1 MVVFQA
7 LTWESR
13 DTDDEH
19 MISIFG
25 KTEDGKSVC
34 LTTAF
39 TPYFFVKLPENIN
52 TPKIRRIYEII
63 DQQCKDSLV
72 AYTVVKS
79 KDVWGFQ
86 NNQEFPFMKIS
97 FKHLQARRL
106 VDSFLRKPLDRTPEL
121 FDIFGVRNVK
131 VYESNL
137 DPVLR
142 LMHRTGI
149 QSTGWLDTGDK
160 CIRSHL
166 ANVDMDLF
174 SNDWTTLKPVA
185 RDDIAP
191 FVVASVDIECY
202 SKSRKFPD
210 ANNTDDVCFQI
221 AISLCKFGSD
231 EPYDKT
237 CLCYKK
243 TDSNLEGCNILSY
256 PTEKEMLE
264 AFQKYLHQ
272 KDVDIITGW
281 NIFGFDMEY
290 IYKRAQINRCHY
302 DFFNLGKLKD
312 TESELT
318 IKKLS
323 SSALGDNLLK
333 LLPMSGRFIFDLF
346 HEIKKGYKLDS
357 YKLDNVSKLYLGD
370 QKIDMTPKEMFFRY
384 EEEDPVKLREVA
396 EYCIKDTLLP
406 HRLMKK
412 LCTLLNLVEMAK
424 ATWVPVPFLVERG
437 QQIKVFSQL
446 TKKARELGFMVP
458 TIRYGAIPEEP
469 YEGATVL
476 EAQKGAYYTPITALD
491 FESLYPSIM
500 MAHNLCYSSYVMDEK
515 RYGNVPGITYE
526 TFKIAD
532 RTYKFAQDVPS
543 LLPAI
548 LLELKQFRK
557 QAKKDMAAATGF
569 MKEVYNGKQLAYKI
583 SMNSVYGFTGAGKG
597 ILPCVPIASTTTS
610 KGRAMIEE
618 TKNYV
623 EKHFPGSKVRYG
635 DSVTPDTPLLIRQN
649 GEVKTTRIDSLVDVY
664 ELRDDGKEIAEIDAE
679 VWTESGFTP
688 IQQIVRHK
696 TTKNIHRVLT
706 HTGVV
711 DVTEDHSLLL
721 KNKEMIKPSEVCLG
735 TELLHGN
742 SVEAFGESDTSVTPE
757 EAKVMGFFFGD
768 GSCGHYDG
776 KYTWALNNSNMKY
789 LEEMKSLCPFETR
802 VYDTIESS
810 GVYKLNAVGD
820 VKSISTKYRSLFY
833 NQHKEKVVPPCILGA
848 PLSVVKSFWEGY
860 YMADG
865 DKDVHG
871 YTRMDIKGKEGSMG
885 MYIIGRR
892 LGYNVSVNTRSD
904 KPDVFRQTWTTSSQR
919 KNPIAIKKL
928 ELVGETNGYVYD
940 LTTGSHHFHVG
951 PGELVVH
958 NTDSVMVEFDVGDR
972 KGEEAIAYSWEVGER
987 AAEECSA
994 LFKKPN
1000 NLELEKVY
1008 WPYFLYS
1015 KKRYA
1020 AKLWTKGKDDKM
1032 HMDYIDVKGL
1042 QLVRRDNT
1050 PHVREVCKEL
1060 LDVVLTSSDPG
1071 PPKELA
1077 KERAIELLSGDV
1089 PNEKL
1094 VLSQSLADTYKVAG
1108 KNVSVTSSESVN
1120 INQSH
1125 VQVVTKM
1132 RQRKP
1137 GSEPQSGDRVPYL
1150 LTKTENAKAKAY
1162 EKAED
1167 PKYVEEHGVPV
1178 DYHYYFLNKF
1188 LNPVCDLLDPLYEN
1202 VKEEIFGEIINQH
1215 KPPKPKREPA
1225 LSTMKKDDLIA
1236 ECKRRGLEE
1245 TGTLVVLRA
1254 RLKEARQGS
1263 VEDIFKNYELK
1274 QSKDESSREDYADS

>member
-1 MVVFQA
+1 MVLFQA
-7 LTWESR
+7 LTWEAR
-13 DTDDEH
+13 DTEEEH
-19 MISIFG
+19 LISIFG
-25 KTEDGKSVC
+25 KAEDGKSVC
-34 LTTAF
+34 LTTSF
-39 TPYFFVKLPENIN
+39 TPYFFIKLPGNIN
-52 TPKIRRIYEII
+52 TQRVQRIYDILN
-63 DQQCKDSLV
+63 DGCRDSLI
-72 AYTVVKS
+72 AYSITKS

-86 NNQEFPFMKIS
+86 NNEEFTFMKINC
-97 FKHLQARRL
+97 KNLQARRL
-106 VDSFLRKPLDRTPEL
+106 VDSFLRRPLDRTPEL
-121 FDIFGVRNVK
+121 FEIFGVRNVK
-131 VYESNL
+131 VYEANL

-166 ANVDMDLF
+166 ARVDIDLF
-174 SNDWTTLKPVA
+174 CNDWTTLKPVA

-191 FVVASVDIECY
+191 FVVASVDIECN
-202 SKSRKFPD
+202 SSTGKFPD
-210 ANNTDDVCFQI
+210 ANIPGDACFQI

-237 CLCYKK
+237 CLCYKQ
-243 TDSNLEGCNILSY
+243 TDPNLEGCDIRSY
-256 PTEKEMLE
+256 ATEREMLE
-264 AFQKYLHQ
+264 AFQKYLHK

-302 DFFNLGKLKD
+302 DFYNLGKLKD
-312 TESELT
+312 TDSELV

-346 HEIKKGYKLDS
+346 HEVKKGYKLDS
-357 YKLDNVSKLYLGD
+357 YKLDSVSKLYLGD
-370 QKIDMTPKEMFFRY
+370 QKIDMAPKEMFARY
-384 EEEDPVKLREVA
+384 KEGDPVKLKEVA

-412 LCTLLNLVEMAK
+412 LCILLNLVEMAK

-458 TIRYGAIPEEP
+458 TIRYGALPEEP

-491 FESLYPSIM
+491 FEALYPSIM
-500 MAHNLCYSSYVMDEK
+500 MAHNLCYSSYVMDERK
-515 RYGNVPGITYE
+515 YGNVPGIEYE
-526 TFKIAD
+526 TFNIGD
-532 RTYKFAQDVPS
+532 RTYKFAQGVTS

-557 QAKKDMAAATGF
+557 QAKRDMASATGF

-610 KGRAMIEE
+610 KGRSMIED
-618 TKNYV
+618 TKTYV
-623 EKHFPGSKVRYG
+623 EANFPGAKVRYG
-635 DSVTPDTPLLIRQN
+635 D
-649 GEVKTTRIDSLVDVY
+649 
-664 ELRDDGKEIAEIDAE
+664 
-679 VWTESGFTP
+679 
-688 IQQIVRHK
+688 
-696 TTKNIHRVLT
+696 
-706 HTGVV
+706 
-711 DVTEDHSLLL
+711 
-721 KNKEMIKPSEVCLG
+721 
-735 TELLHGN
+735 
-742 SVEAFGESDTSVTPE
+742 
-757 EAKVMGFFFGD
+757 
-768 GSCGHYDG
+768 
-776 KYTWALNNSNMKY
+776 
-789 LEEMKSLCPFETR
+789 
-802 VYDTIESS
+802 
-810 GVYKLNAVGD
+810 
-820 VKSISTKYRSLFY
+820 
-833 NQHKEKVVPPCILGA
+833 
-848 PLSVVKSFWEGY
+848 
-860 YMADG
+860 
-865 DKDVHG
+865 
-871 YTRMDIKGKEGSMG
+871 
-885 MYIIGRR
+885 
-892 LGYNVSVNTRSD
+892 
-904 KPDVFRQTWTTSSQR
+904 
-919 KNPIAIKKL
+919 
-928 ELVGETNGYVYD
+928 
-940 LTTGSHHFHVG
+940 
-951 PGELVVH
+951 
-958 NTDSVMVEFDVGDR
+958 TDSVMVEFDVGGR
-972 KGEEAIAYSWEVGER
+972 TGEEAVAYSWEVGER

-1050 PHVREVCKEL
+1050 PHMREVCKEL
-1060 LDVVLTSSDPG
+1060 LDVILTSSDPG

-1077 KERAIELLSGDV
+1077 KERAIELLSGDI
-1089 PNEKL
+1089 PNGKL
-1094 VLSQSLADTYKVAG
+1094 ILSQGLSDSYKVGG
-1108 KNVSVTSSESVN
+1108 KAVSITSPESVN

-1132 RQRKP
+1132 RQRRP
-1137 GSEPQSGDRVPYL
+1137 GSEPQSGDRVPYI
-1150 LTKTENAKAKAY
+1150 LTKTEDPKAKAF

-1167 PKYVEEHGVPV
+1167 PKYVEENEIPV

-1202 VKEEIFGEIINQH
+1202 VKEDIFGEIINQH
-1215 KPPKPKREPA
+1215 KPPKPVREPA
-1225 LSTMKKDDLIA
+1225 LSGMKKDELIA
-1236 ECKRRGLEE
+1236 ECKRLGLDE
-1245 TGTLVVLRA
+1245 TGTLPILRA
-1254 RLKEARQGS
+1254 RLKEMRMKKEES
-1263 VEDIFKNYELK
+1263 VEDLFKNYELT
-1274 QSKDESSREDYADS
+1274 QSNDEHV

>member
-7 LTWESR
+7 LTWEAR
-13 DTDDEH
+13 DGEDEH
-19 MISIFG
+19 LISIFG

-34 LTTAF
+34 VTTSF
-39 TPYFFVKLPENIN
+39 TPYFFIKLPSGIDSQ
-52 TPKIRRIYEII
+52 KVQRIYDILGNK
-63 DQQCKDSLV
+63 CKDSILS
-72 AYTVVKS
+72 YSLMKS

-86 NNQEFPFMKIS
+86 NNEEFAFMKIT
-97 FKHLQARRL
+97 FKDLQARRL
-106 VDSFLRKPLDRTPEL
+106 VDSFLRKPLNTTPEL
-121 FDIFGVRNVK
+121 FELFGVRNVK

-149 QSTGWLDTGDK
+149 QSTGWLDSGER
-160 CIRSHL
+160 CVRSHL
-166 ANVDMDLF
+166 ANVDIDLF
-174 SNDWTTLKPVA
+174 CNDWTTLKPVA

-191 FVVASVDIECY
+191 FVVASVDIECN
-202 SKSRKFPD
+202 SSTGKFPD
-210 ANNTDDVCFQI
+210 ANIPGDACFQI

-237 CLCYKK
+237 CLCYKQ
-243 TDSNLEGCNILSY
+243 TDPNLEGCDIRSY
-256 PTEKEMLE
+256 ATEREMLE
-264 AFQKYLHQ
+264 AFQKYLHA

-290 IYKRAQINRCHY
+290 IYKRAQINKCHY
-302 DFFNLGKLKD
+302 DFYNLGKLKD
-312 TESELT
+312 TDSELV

-346 HEIKKGYKLDS
+346 HEVKKGYKLDS
-357 YKLDNVSKLYLGD
+357 YKLDSVSKLYLGD
-370 QKIDMTPKEMFFRY
+370 QKIDMAPKEMFARY
-384 EEEDPVKLREVA
+384 NEEDPVKLREVA

-491 FESLYPSIM
+491 FEALYPSIM

-515 RYGNVPGITYE
+515 KYGNVSGIEYE
-526 TFKIAD
+526 IFKIGD

-557 QAKKDMAAATGF
+557 QAKRDMATATGF

-610 KGRAMIEE
+610 KGRSMIEE

-623 EKHFPGSKVRYG
+623 EANFPGAKVRYG
-635 DSVTPDTPLLIRQN
+635 D
-649 GEVKTTRIDSLVDVY
+649 
-664 ELRDDGKEIAEIDAE
+664 
-679 VWTESGFTP
+679 
-688 IQQIVRHK
+688 
-696 TTKNIHRVLT
+696 
-706 HTGVV
+706 
-711 DVTEDHSLLL
+711 
-721 KNKEMIKPSEVCLG
+721 
-735 TELLHGN
+735 
-742 SVEAFGESDTSVTPE
+742 
-757 EAKVMGFFFGD
+757 
-768 GSCGHYDG
+768 
-776 KYTWALNNSNMKY
+776 
-789 LEEMKSLCPFETR
+789 
-802 VYDTIESS
+802 
-810 GVYKLNAVGD
+810 
-820 VKSISTKYRSLFY
+820 
-833 NQHKEKVVPPCILGA
+833 
-848 PLSVVKSFWEGY
+848 
-860 YMADG
+860 
-865 DKDVHG
+865 
-871 YTRMDIKGKEGSMG
+871 
-885 MYIIGRR
+885 
-892 LGYNVSVNTRSD
+892 
-904 KPDVFRQTWTTSSQR
+904 
-919 KNPIAIKKL
+919 
-928 ELVGETNGYVYD
+928 
-940 LTTGSHHFHVG
+940 
-951 PGELVVH
+951 
-958 NTDSVMVEFDVGDR
+958 TDSVMVEFDVGDR

-1060 LDVVLTSSDPG
+1060 LDVVLTSNDPG

-1089 PNEKL
+1089 PNNKL
-1094 VLSQSLADTYKVAG
+1094 VLSQGLSDSYKVGG
-1108 KNVSVTSSESVN
+1108 KNVSVTSPESIN

-1150 LTKTENAKAKAY
+1150 LTKTEDSKAKAF

-1167 PKYVEEHGVPV
+1167 PKYVEENGVPV
-1178 DYHYYFLNKF
+1178 DYHYYFMNKF

-1215 KPPKPKREPA
+1215 KPKKPTKLPS
-1225 LSTMKKDDLIA
+1225 LSGMKKDELVA
-1236 ECKRRGLEE
+1236 ECKRLGLED
-1245 TGTLVVLRA
+1245 TGTAPILKA
-1254 RLKEARQGS
+1254 RLKEARMKKEES
-1263 VEDIFKNYELK
+1263 IEDLFKNYNPTD
-1274 QSKDESSREDYADS
+1274 SKDESV

>member
-7 LTWESR
+7 ITWESR
-13 DTDDEH
+13 DTDEEH
-19 MISIFG
+19 LISIFG

-39 TPYFFVKLPENIN
+39 TPYFFIKLPGNIDN
-52 TPKIRRIYEII
+52 AKVQRIYNILDEN
-63 DQQCKDSLV
+63 CRDSLV
-72 AYTVVKS
+72 AYSVMKS

-86 NNQEFPFMKIS
+86 NNEEFVFMKLN

-106 VDSFLRKPLDRTPEL
+106 VDSFLRRPLDRTPEL
-121 FDIFGVRNVK
+121 FSIFGVRNMK

-166 ANVDMDLF
+166 AHVDMDLF
-174 SNDWTTLKPVA
+174 CNDWTTLKPVA
-185 RDDIAP
+185 RDDMAP
-191 FVVASVDIECY
+191 FVVASVDIECN
-202 SKSRKFPD
+202 SSTGKFPD
-210 ANNTDDVCFQI
+210 ADIPGDACFQI

-237 CLCYKK
+237 CLCYKT
-243 TDSNLEGCNILSY
+243 TDPNLEGSTIQSY
-256 PTEKEMLE
+256 ETEREMLE
-264 AFQKYLHQ
+264 AFHKYIHT

-290 IYKRAQINRCHY
+290 IYKRAQITKCNY
-302 DFFNLGKLKD
+302 GFFNLGKLRD
-312 TESELT
+312 TESELV

-333 LLPMSGRFIFDLF
+333 LLPMPGRFIFDMF
-346 HEIKKGYKLDS
+346 HEVKKGYKLDS

-370 QKIDMTPKEMFFRY
+370 QKIDMAPKEMFARY
-384 EEEDPVKLREVA
+384 REGDPVKLREVA

-424 ATWVPVPFLVERG
+424 ATWVPANFLVERG

-446 TKKARELGFMVP
+446 TKKARELGFTVP
-458 TIRYGAIPEEP
+458 TIRYGALPEEP

-491 FESLYPSIM
+491 FEALYPSIM

-515 RYGNVPGITYE
+515 KYGAVPGITYE
-526 TFKIAD
+526 TFNIGD

-548 LLELKQFRK
+548 LAELKQFRK
-557 QAKKDMAAATGF
+557 QAKRDMANATGF

-610 KGRAMIEE
+610 KGRSMIEE

-623 EKHFPGSKVRYG
+623 EANFPGAKVRYG
-635 DSVTPDTPLLIRQN
+635 D
-649 GEVKTTRIDSLVDVY
+649 
-664 ELRDDGKEIAEIDAE
+664 
-679 VWTESGFTP
+679 
-688 IQQIVRHK
+688 
-696 TTKNIHRVLT
+696 
-706 HTGVV
+706 
-711 DVTEDHSLLL
+711 
-721 KNKEMIKPSEVCLG
+721 
-735 TELLHGN
+735 
-742 SVEAFGESDTSVTPE
+742 
-757 EAKVMGFFFGD
+757 
-768 GSCGHYDG
+768 
-776 KYTWALNNSNMKY
+776 
-789 LEEMKSLCPFETR
+789 
-802 VYDTIESS
+802 
-810 GVYKLNAVGD
+810 
-820 VKSISTKYRSLFY
+820 
-833 NQHKEKVVPPCILGA
+833 
-848 PLSVVKSFWEGY
+848 
-860 YMADG
+860 
-865 DKDVHG
+865 
-871 YTRMDIKGKEGSMG
+871 
-885 MYIIGRR
+885 
-892 LGYNVSVNTRSD
+892 
-904 KPDVFRQTWTTSSQR
+904 
-919 KNPIAIKKL
+919 
-928 ELVGETNGYVYD
+928 
-940 LTTGSHHFHVG
+940 
-951 PGELVVH
+951 
-958 NTDSVMVEFDVGDR
+958 TDSVMVEFDVGDR

-1032 HMDYIDVKGL
+1032 HMDYIDIKGL
-1042 QLVRRDNT
+1042 QVVRRDNT

-1060 LDVVLTSSDPG
+1060 LDVILTSSDPG

-1094 VLSQSLADTYKVAG
+1094 ILSQGLSDTYKVGG

-1125 VQVVTKM
+1125 VQVVMKM

-1150 LTKTENAKAKAY
+1150 LTKTQDSKAKAY

-1202 VKEEIFGEIINQH
+1202 VKEEIFGEIINAH
-1215 KPPKPKREPA
+1215 KPVKPPKLPS
-1225 LSTMKKDDLIA
+1225 LSGMKKDQLIA
-1236 ECKRRGLEE
+1236 ECQRLGLED
-1245 TGTLVVLRA
+1245 TGTLPILRA
-1254 RLKEARQGS
+1254 RIKEAREGS
-1263 VEDIFKNYELK
+1263 VEDLFKNYELT
-1274 QSKDESSREDYADS
+1274 QSKDESS